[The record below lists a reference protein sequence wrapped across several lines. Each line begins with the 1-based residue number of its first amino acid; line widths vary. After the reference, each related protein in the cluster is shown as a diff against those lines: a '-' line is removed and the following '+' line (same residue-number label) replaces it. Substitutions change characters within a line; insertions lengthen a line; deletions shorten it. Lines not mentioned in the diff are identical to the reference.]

1 MKTILGLF
9 KIAALEEDELETAS
23 DAIKPDKT
31 DLPNLRLEIGRILF
45 SILFPV
51 IRRVIPGIAMPEQQ
65 GWRNSQELRTQSV
78 DSLNDISC

>member
-9 KIAALEEDELETAS
+9 KIEALEEDELETAS

-31 DLPNLRLEIGRILF
+31 DLPNLRLEIGRNVF
-45 SILFPV
+45 STFFPA
-51 IRRVIPGIAMPEQQ
+51 IRRVTPVIAMPEQYN
-65 GWRNSQELRTQSV
+65 WRNSQELRTQSV